1 MEQRLQKILSG
12 AGICSRRAAEQMLT
26 GGRVTVNGRTA
37 QLGDKADPERD
48 AIAVD
53 GKPVGGRV
61 RAVTIMLNKPAGVVT
76 TMHDEK
82 GRRCVADLVR
92 GGPVRVLPVGRLDQY
107 SEGMLLMTNDGAL
120 LAALTHPR
128 NHVDKTYAVTV
139 RGDASRIQDL
149 SKPMVIDGYRIRPA
163 QVKTKKMGTDGVH
176 ELHIT
181 IHEGR
186 NRQIRKMCA
195 QCGFKVLRLCR
206 IAMGPLRLENS
217 LRPGHWRELTAAEMQ
232 ALRRASG
239 LEKTDK

>member
-48 AIAVD
+48 QIAVD
-53 GKPVGGRV
+53 GKPVGGAV

-92 GGPVRVLPVGRLDQY
+92 GCPVRVLPVGRLDQY
-107 SEGMLLMTNDGAL
+107 SEGLLLLSSDGAL
-120 LAALTHPR
+120 IQRLTHPKHEITKR
-128 NHVDKTYAVTV
+128 YEVTV
-139 RGDASRIQDL
+139 RGDASGIPKL
-149 SKPMVIDGYRIRPA
+149 SEPMVIEGYRIRPA
-163 QVKTKKMGTDGVH
+163 AVSVLRRLDNGDTVLSIG
-176 ELHIT
+176 

-186 NRQIRKMCA
+186 NRQIRRMCA
-195 QCGFKVLRLCR
+195 QCGLRV
-206 IAMGPLRLENS
+206 IRLKRVAEGRLTLDPS
-217 LRPGHWRELTAAEMQ
+217 LAPGKWRELTAREMQ
-232 ALRRASG
+232 ILSDDA
-239 LEKTDK
+239 

>member
-48 AIAVD
+48 QIAVD
-53 GKPVGGRV
+53 GKPVGGAV

-92 GGPVRVLPVGRLDQY
+92 GCPVRVLPVGRLDQY
-107 SEGMLLMTNDGAL
+107 SEGLLLLSSDGAL
-120 LAALTHPR
+120 IHRLTHPKHEITKR
-128 NHVDKTYAVTV
+128 YEVTV
-139 RGDASRIQDL
+139 RGEASGIPKL
-149 SKPMVIDGYRIRPA
+149 SEPMVIEGYRIRPA
-163 QVKTKKMGTDGVH
+163 QVSVLRRLENGDHVLSVG
-176 ELHIT
+176 

-186 NRQIRKMCA
+186 NRQIRRMCA
-195 QCGFKVLRLCR
+195 QCGLRV
-206 IAMGPLRLENS
+206 IRLKRVAEGRLTLDPS
-217 LRPGHWRELTAAEMQ
+217 LAPGTWRELTGREMQ
-232 ALRRASG
+232 ILSDDA
-239 LEKTDK
+239 